1 MSEEN
6 VEIVRAIH
14 DEWGRGNLRAGIE
27 HYDRR
32 ITFIPVEDRPEG
44 DDVYLGVDGIREFF
58 RGWLKEWTDFSVSGE
73 DFTEAGDSVLVA
85 QHQRGVGKS
94 SGVPVEMEFFAVW
107 TFRGGA
113 VIRIEHFRSREDAL
127 EAAGLSE

>member
-14 DEWGRGNLRAGIE
+14 DEWGRGNLHAGIE

-85 QHQRGVGKS
+85 QHQRGVGKA

-107 TFRGGA
+107 TFMGRAG
-113 VIRIEHFRSREDAL
+113 IRIEHFRSREDAL
-127 EAAGLSE
+127 DAAGL